1 MGFVDY
7 IKLGKL
13 KESLLLVFAGA
24 AGGAVVN
31 GIYTKYFQIYIYSLI
46 MLFIAVMG
54 TNSITNYIDK
64 DIDSIMERTRKRP
77 LPSGRINP
85 PEKAIYY
92 GSILILISIVGF
104 LLIKRYYSIIWLIF
118 GITFD
123 PFLYNY
129 LTKRKTVYNILI
141 GSFAGGAPVM
151 VIYSSVSNKF
161 FSLIPFLIMITIVVW
176 TPLHIWSL
184 AIRYYDDYKKA
195 NVPMLPVKYGEKFTT
210 KIMIIFLMIL
220 LLDSILFFYFYFI
233 SLLIFIIIID
243 IIIAVPTIYLYFKPN
258 KNISFLIFKLSSPY
272 LALFLSLIILTSIL
286 K

>member
-1 MGFVDY
+1 MSFVDY

-92 GSILILISIVGF
+92 GTILILISIIGF
-104 LLIKRYYSIIWLIF
+104 LLIKRYYSIFNQKKNCLQYF
-118 GITFD
+118 
-123 PFLYNY
+123 N
-129 LTKRKTVYNILI
+129 RK
-141 GSFAGGAPVM
+141 FCWRR
-151 VIYSSVSNKF
+151 SSNG
-161 FSLIPFLIMITIVVW
+161 
-176 TPLHIWSL
+176 
-184 AIRYYDDYKKA
+184 
-195 NVPMLPVKYGEKFTT
+195 N
-210 KIMIIFLMIL
+210 L
-220 LLDSILFFYFYFI
+220 LLS
-233 SLLIFIIIID
+233 
-243 IIIAVPTIYLYFKPN
+243 FK
-258 KNISFLIFKLSSPY
+258 
-272 LALFLSLIILTSIL
+272 
-286 K
+286 